1 VIGVAERTGAGALRW
16 AGRVALAGLLAAG
29 LGVQAVAIGTS
40 WGGGYWIFDV
50 AVGAVAGAAAVCRH
64 RNRTVAAA
72 VGLAVAALAVPVAL
86 AAGLPREPSPT
97 LALALAVL
105 VAAAVRALPPRR
117 ATTVAACG
125 LVLAAGSWSAALLV
139 APGGTNLVLLDA
151 VGVLA
156 AVAGG
161 LLLRLLDLRRRAA
174 AEQVRRDER
183 LALAREL
190 HDVVAHHVTGIVL
203 QTQAARLLTGR
214 PGPDLTSS
222 ARPGLASGAGSGP
235 ASGAGSGPASGAGP
249 GLASGAGAGLAGSAG
264 TGLASGAG
272 AGPAG
277 GDGAGL
283 NSADGVG
290 LASGDGA
297 RLDEALAR
305 IESAGA
311 DALAA
316 MRRVLGLL
324 RDGTGETDP
333 MPVGAAQLRELADR
347 FAAHGPPV
355 RLILPDPEPAWP
367 VEVASTVYRLVQ
379 EALTN
384 VARHAAQPTEVAATV
399 TAAGPYLTVTV
410 TDDGAAMRARRRPG
424 GYGLL
429 GMRERIEAL
438 GGTLQAGPRPDAGW
452 SVVATLP
459 VPVGEPR

>member
-1 VIGVAERTGAGALRW
+1 MAERTGAGALRW

-50 AVGAVAGAAAVCRH
+50 AVGAVVGAAAVCRH

-72 VGLAVAALAVPVAL
+72 VGLAAAALAVPVAL
-86 AAGLPREPSPT
+86 VAGLPREPSPT

-105 VAAAVRALPPRR
+105 VAAAVRVLPPRR
-117 ATTVAACG
+117 ATAVAACG

-190 HDVVAHHVTGIVL
+190 HEVVAHHVTGIVL
-203 QTQAARLLTGR
+203 QTQAARLLVG
-214 PGPDLTSS
+214 
-222 ARPGLASGAGSGP
+222 GAG
-235 ASGAGSGPASGAGP
+235 AERAGGDGTGLVSAAGP
-249 GLASGAGAGLAGSAG
+249 GQTTGAGAGL
-264 TGLASGAG
+264 TSGDEAR
-272 AGPAG
+272 
-277 GDGAGL
+277 L
-283 NSADGVG
+283 VGV
-290 LASGDGA
+290 DGA

-324 RDGTGETDP
+324 RDGAGETDP
-333 MPVGAAQLRELADR
+333 MPVGAAQLRELVER
-347 FAAHGPPV
+347 FAVHGPAV
-355 RLILPDPEPAWP
+355 RLVLPDPEPAWP
-367 VEVASTVYRLVQ
+367 VEVASTVHRLVQ

-384 VARHAAQPTEVAATV
+384 VARHAAQPTEVVATV
-399 TAAGPYLTVTV
+399 TDAGPYLTVTV
-410 TDDGAAMRARRRPG
+410 TDDGAAVRARRRPG

-429 GMRERIEAL
+429 GMRERIEVL

>member
-1 VIGVAERTGAGALRW
+1 MAERTGAGALRW

-64 RNRTVAAA
+64 RNRTVTAA

-86 AAGLPREPSPT
+86 VAGLPREPSPT

-117 ATTVAACG
+117 ATAVAACG

-214 PGPDLTSS
+214 PGPDLSSS
-222 ARPGLASGAGSGP
+222 ARPGL

-249 GLASGAGAGLAGSAG
+249 GLASGAGAGLGGGAG

-272 AGPAG
+272 PGPAG
-277 GDGAGL
+277 GDGTGL

-355 RLILPDPEPAWP
+355 RLVLPDPEPAWP

-384 VARHAAQPTEVAATV
+384 VARHAAQPTEVVATV
-399 TAAGPYLTVTV
+399 TDAGPYLTVTV
-410 TDDGAAMRARRRPG
+410 TDDGAAVRARRRPG

-459 VPVGEPR
+459 VPVGESR